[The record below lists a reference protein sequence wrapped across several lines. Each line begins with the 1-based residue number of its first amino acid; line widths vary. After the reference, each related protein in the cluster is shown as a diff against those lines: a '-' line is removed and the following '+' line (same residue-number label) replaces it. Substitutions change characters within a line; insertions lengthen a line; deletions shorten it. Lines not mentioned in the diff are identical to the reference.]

1 MFIQNDVLKEFIARG
16 TQIFPPEASLRLA
29 VDTIEHIARRV
40 PTWVPL
46 AMSGYHIRESG
57 ADAVQEIAFTFS
69 NARAYL
75 DECLRRGLTVDEVA
89 PTLYTFLAIT
99 MDFLPEVAKFRA
111 ARRVWATLMRDTY
124 GARDPRSQQL
134 AHLRVHGRLV
144 ADRAAADEQRRA
156 HHDRGHGRGARGRA
170 DDARL
175 RVRRGARRPDRD
187 RREPGAAHPARRR
200 FRDRAGR
207 YRRPARGVLRGG
219 GTHRRPRA
227 ADPATRWTTSP
238 RGAAPSPASSPAG
251 SPRSSPTRPTG
262 RPARSRK
269 AIAWWS
275 A

>member
-1 MFIQNDVLKEFIARG
+1 MNAWRRRIRPAAPLFIQNDVLKEFVARG

-40 PTWVPL
+40 PTWVSL

-134 AHLRVHGRLV
+134 RI
-144 ADRAAADEQRRA
+144 
-156 HHDRGHGRGARGRA
+156 
-170 DDARL
+170 
-175 RVRRGARRPDRD
+175 
-187 RREPGAAHPARRR
+187 
-200 FRDRAGR
+200 F
-207 YRRPARGVLRGG
+207 
-219 GTHRRPRA
+219 
-227 ADPATRWTTSP
+227 
-238 RGAAPSPASSPAG
+238 AG
-251 SPRSSPTRPTG
+251 SPTRGTGSSTAATMNRSCLRLPVAAPGGGEGRHMSRRARGTRQARHPG
-262 RPARSRK
+262 RTLRIARPRR
-269 AIAWWS
+269 
-275 A
+275 